1 MPKYLNT
8 KDGSL
13 ESAVLEAVS
22 PAQQEEAIA
31 ISKKKKNGKTE
42 DMMMKVNH

>member
-1 MPKYLNT
+1 MPKYLKT

-22 PAQQEEAIA
+22 PTQQIRNRNFKKRRKLAQ
-31 ISKKKKNGKTE
+31 

>member
-13 ESAVLEAVS
+13 ESAVLGGVS
-22 PAQQEEAIA
+22 TQAAIA
-31 ISKKKKNGKTE
+31 ISKRKRME
-42 DMMMKVNH
+42 IQDMMMKVNH

>member
-22 PAQQEEAIA
+22 PTQQAAIA
-31 ISKKKKNGKTE
+31 ISKRRKWENQ